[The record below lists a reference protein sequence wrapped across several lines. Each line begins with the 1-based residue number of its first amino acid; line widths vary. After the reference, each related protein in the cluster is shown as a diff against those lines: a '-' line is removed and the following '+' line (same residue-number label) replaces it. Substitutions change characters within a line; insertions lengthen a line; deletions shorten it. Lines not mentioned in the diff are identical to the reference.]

1 MLFDTTQV
9 QYGILKSQILNPNS
23 ENKRNLELLLRRSS
37 ENIQIFELVG
47 YLLGTMLRST
57 VWIKIM

>member
-23 ENKRNLELLLRRSS
+23 ENKRNLEVLLRRVRTFKYL
-37 ENIQIFELVG
+37 NWLVI
-47 YLLGTMLRST
+47 S
-57 VWIKIM
+57 